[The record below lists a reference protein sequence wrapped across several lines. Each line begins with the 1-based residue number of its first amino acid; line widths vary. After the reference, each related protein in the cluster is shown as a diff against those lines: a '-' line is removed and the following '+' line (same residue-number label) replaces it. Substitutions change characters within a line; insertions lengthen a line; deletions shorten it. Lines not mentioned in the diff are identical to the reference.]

1 MWGAS
6 RPVGVFVCVLVLSA
20 GAVPAQTRYIAF
32 GDSITEGVGDDP
44 ARPEQGYPPRLEDLL
59 QQAGENAVVVNRGVG
74 AERTP
79 EGLSR
84 IDEVLAE
91 GGDVLLLMEGT
102 NDVTRFISHETSIFN
117 LRTMAER
124 AEAQGFEVVHGTLI
138 PRIPDARVDAENI
151 GNSRLNHRIR
161 DMAGKDGRDLADH
174 FEVFSTLQN
183 PFATHYFQDPE
194 DHVGHPNSRG
204 YDVMARTWF
213 EVLVGNDTVPPVA
226 GRTSPNYGA
235 IEVSPTAAVSVD
247 VWDFGSGI
255 DLSATSLVLNG
266 VEVDAELS
274 GGNRGANL
282 RYRPPRPLEGTVR
295 VALRSRDRSSPA
307 NTVDREVLHFRIEG
321 APPDDDGLRGDIDG
335 DGRVDG
341 TDLVLL
347 ALAFGSERGQGRYR
361 PSADLDSSGR
371 VDGQD
376 LAILS
381 SNFGRTD
388 TGGQGQSLLASAR

>member
-6 RPVGVFVCVLVLSA
+6 RPIGALVCVLVLSA
-20 GAVPAQTRYIAF
+20 GAAPAQTRYVAF

-44 ARPEQGYPPRLEDLL
+44 TRVEPGYPPRLEELL
-59 QQAGENAVVVNRGVG
+59 VQAGRDAVVVNRGVG

-84 IDEVLAE
+84 IDDVLDE

-102 NDVTRFISHETSIFN
+102 NDITRFISHETTIFN

-124 AEAQGFEVVHGTLI
+124 AEARGFDVVHATLI

-151 GNSRLNHRIR
+151 GNNRLNQRIR
-161 DMAGKDGRDLADH
+161 DLAGRSARDLADH

-183 PFATHYFQDPE
+183 PFATHYFEDPE
-194 DHVGHPNSRG
+194 DHVGHPNARG

-213 EVLVGNDTVPPVA
+213 EVLVGADTVPPVA

-235 IEVSPTAAVSVD
+235 EEVSPAATVSVD
-247 VWDFGSGI
+247 VWDFGSGL
-255 DLSATSLVLNG
+255 DLAATSLVLNG
-266 VEVDAELS
+266 VEVVAGAS
-274 GGNRGANL
+274 GGSRGANL
-282 RYRPPRPLEGTVR
+282 RYRPPRPFQGTIH
-295 VALRSRDRSSPA
+295 VALRSRDRATPP
-307 NTVDREVLHFRIEG
+307 NTVDREVSFFRIEG
-321 APPDDDGLRGDIDG
+321 APEAGLRGDIDG

-341 TDLVLL
+341 VDLVRL
-347 ALAFGSERGQGRYR
+347 ALAFGAGRGESRYDA
-361 PSADLDSSGR
+361 SADLDSSGL

-376 LAILS
+376 LAILGT
-381 SNFGRTD
+381 NFGLTD
-388 TGGQGQSLLASAR
+388 SEGQALVAGSR